1 METRSEKS
9 IAEILQQE
17 VFNVNDIEMLFKVK
31 SGKAYKIMREIKAHS
46 DRLKIGGR
54 IHRKD
59 YEDYI
64 NRNLKEK

>member
-1 METRSEKS
+1 METEREKTVS
-9 IAEILQQE
+9 EILQQE
-17 VFNVNDIEMLFKVK
+17 VFNVSDIETIFKVK
-31 SGKAYKIMREIKAHS
+31 SGKAYKVMREIKAYS

-64 NRNLKEK
+64 NRNLKRN